1 MRIVTGHAKGA
12 RLKAPRQS
20 GVRPTTSRVR
30 GAIFA
35 VLPPEIVEDARV
47 LDLFAGSGALGIE
60 ALSRGA
66 LWADFVERD
75 TRTASIIRE
84 NLHSAGLAEQAH
96 VYCATAQKALGFL
109 PGPYR
114 LVLLDP
120 PYGAPGVDALLA
132 RIASGDLLEA
142 DAMVVLEH
150 AWRDGAP
157 TAPTGLALAQT
168 RRYGDTA
175 VSLYHRHAGDPPRD
189 DSPADAGDAPAP

>member
-1 MRIVTGHAKGA
+1 MRIVTGMAKGT
-12 RLKAPRQS
+12 RLKAARRP

-30 GAIFA
+30 GAIFSI
-35 VLPPEIVEDARV
+35 LPARVILDARV

-66 LWADFVERD
+66 QWADFVERD
-75 TRTASIIRE
+75 PRGARLIRE
-84 NLHSAGLAEQAH
+84 NLQAAGLAQQSH

-120 PYGAPGVDALLA
+120 PYEDTGAPAILQ
-132 RIASGDLLEA
+132 RIASGNLLAEGA
-142 DAMVVLEH
+142 IVVLEH
-150 AWRDGAP
+150 AWRNGAP
-157 TAPTGLALAQT
+157 AAPPGLVLAQT

-175 VSLYHRHAGDPPRD
+175 VSLYHRRENTAP
-189 DSPADAGDAPAP
+189 DAGDTPAP